1 MANIRMEDLPLEIQQ
16 QLKGDRVERQKR
28 RQKYNAQKTVVDGI
42 TFDSKAE
49 ATYYYTLKLKKL
61 AGEILWFVRQVPFD
75 LPGGITYRLDFLV
88 VERDGTINLY
98 DVKGMRTK
106 EYIIKKKQVE
116 ALYGVKI
123 IEVKGR

>member
-16 QLKGDRVERQKR
+16 QLKGERVERQKR
-28 RQKYNAQKTVVDGI
+28 RQKYNAQKTQVDGI
-42 TFDSKAE
+42 NFDSKKE
-49 ATYYYTLKLKKL
+49 ATYYYTLKLRKQ

-88 VERDGTINLY
+88 VANDGSIDLI
-98 DVKGMRTK
+98 DVKGVKTK

-116 ALYGVKI
+116 ALYGVEI
-123 IEVKGR
+123 REV